1 MKKMA
6 RFYKAHVLLG
16 NMPKVIVSF
25 NHTDGEQVKKLSVP
39 VQHNIILIDQS
50 LSMTHD
56 IDRLIDQV
64 EKSFDHMDPKDYVSI
79 IGFSSHDWCKVYI
92 RGARKDDDLK
102 KLLDQMRRTI
112 SQTCFSAP
120 LQKVEEIVDDLASL
134 CPNFAVTL
142 FTDGNPVTPWP
153 EAEEEDRIFRVLE
166 SLGNKVIAVNTIG
179 YGYYYNQDLLLA
191 IANKSEY
198 GTFVHSRD
206 ITDYSKIFGHNYERV
221 SELSTGSIEIEARG
235 AEILYLTDR
244 NTKLAKDELRL
255 RMMSRGKNQLFLIA
269 DDEFTFTYNGET
281 YSTRFLDAHK
291 IRTDTLRN
299 MYYAYAYNAYYL
311 GNRHVSLDVLVKN
324 VGDKALVDSHLYSFT
339 YDEVS
344 RHTEKLQKAVFN
356 LRARYTLGTCDED
369 YIPKDDQVCVM
380 DILNILAN
388 NRGNYY
394 MPLPYSEYNRIG
406 RQTVDTHS
414 ILLDTQVD
422 DGRSPFSDLVFHKTR
437 LNVSIRHTIRRIAQL
452 NPRAAA
458 RVGLPDKMQVELVRH
473 QTIVKDGNLNVPRVE
488 ALVTDETMDKLRD
501 REVKFRVK
509 RTKDS
514 DGLTH
519 IVIPLEDVPII
530 NRTYITKDTSYVLRT
545 VHQLLLMEAEQKV
558 LRHFLQQVRGRG
570 YKEGEFREFT
580 AEQIEVLRDH
590 GIDHYLNYVG
600 IKNET
605 VEATD
610 FYETRFLELQIKG
623 ATNLP
628 SVGEVIQRKNKGAKL
643 NAIQAY
649 MADYIDKILSAVW
662 ANGWD
667 IHSADAGDFI
677 REKLYD
683 VKKEIL
689 ARRVE
694 LASLKIAKIVTG
706 DWFQGAQPDGKGNYT
721 FTENDTTLVIKP
733 GRERIDI

>member
-1 MKKMA
+1 MT
-6 RFYKAHVLLG
+6 RFYKAQVMLG
-16 NMPKVIVSF
+16 NKPKVVVML
-25 NHTDGEQVKKLSVP
+25 NHADQQQTKKLSVS

-50 LSMTHD
+50 LSMTHE
-56 IDRLIDQV
+56 INLLIDQV
-64 EKSFDHMDPKDYVSI
+64 EKSFEYMDPKDYVSV

-92 RGARKDDDLK
+92 RGARKDDDIK

-112 SQTCFSAP
+112 SQTCFSVP
-120 LQKVEEIVDDLASL
+120 LKKAEEIVDDLAAL

-142 FTDGNPVTPWP
+142 FTDGNPVTPWS
-153 EAEEEDRIFRVLE
+153 ESEEESRILRTLD

-191 IANKSEY
+191 IANKTEY

-206 ITDYSKIFGHNYERV
+206 IKDYSKIFSHNYERV
-221 SELSTGSIEIEARG
+221 SELSAGSIEVEAEG

-244 NTKLAKDELRL
+244 NTKLTKDVLRL
-255 RMMSRGKNQLFLIA
+255 RMMSRNKNQLFIIA
-269 DDEFTFTYNGET
+269 DDELTFKYNGEV
-281 YSTRFLDAHK
+281 YDSRKLDARK
-291 IRTDTLRN
+291 IRVDTLRN

-311 GNRHVSLDVLVKN
+311 GMRHASLDVIVKN
-324 VGDKALVDSHLYSFT
+324 VGDKALADSHLRSFT

-356 LRARYTLGTCDED
+356 LKARYTLGTCDED
-369 YIPKDDQVCVM
+369 YIPKDDQACVI
-380 DILNILAN
+380 DILNILAS

-406 RQTVDTHS
+406 RQTIDTHS
-414 ILLDTQVD
+414 ILLDTQID

-437 LNVSIRHTIRRIAQL
+437 LNVSVRHVIRRIAQL

-488 ALVTDETMDKLRD
+488 ALVTDETMQSLRD
-501 REVKFRVK
+501 REVEFRVK
-509 RTKDS
+509 RTRDA
-514 DGLTH
+514 DGMTH

-545 VHQLLLMEAEQKV
+545 VHSLVLLEAEQKV
-558 LRHFLQQVRGRG
+558 LRHFLRQVRGNSEYR
-570 YKEGEFREFT
+570 KGEFKKFT

-590 GIDHYLNYVG
+590 GIDHNLNYVG

-605 VEATD
+605 LEATD

-628 SVGEVIQRKNKGAKL
+628 SVDDVMERKARGAKL
-643 NAIQAY
+643 NAVQAY
-649 MADYIDKILSAVW
+649 MAGFIDKILSA
-662 ANGWD
+662 AREKGFD
-667 IHSADAGDFI
+667 IDSAQAGNFL
-677 REKLYD
+677 REKLNE
-683 VKKEIL
+683 VRKEIL
-689 ARRVE
+689 AKRME
-694 LASLKIAKIVTG
+694 LASLKIAKVVTG
-706 DWFQGAQPDGKGNYT
+706 DWFNDVQPDGKGNYT
-721 FTENDTTLVIKP
+721 FTEGDVTLVIKP
-733 GRERIDI
+733 GREKIYI